1 MVKRPELLK
10 GNYQLTQELHSK
22 MALQGKITTNRVIQS
37 AGSTSKVIV
46 ARQMSIGIGQT
57 LGALTDVDTT
67 ARTDGSIILWDD
79 ATSTFKVR
87 PDAENANL
95 KIIGGSF

>member
-1 MVKRPELLK
+1 
-10 GNYQLTQELHSK
+10 

-79 ATSTFKVR
+79 ATATFKVR